1 MIKKIILTLF
11 CASTIFA
18 QSAGNTGVSFLKL
31 GFGARN
37 IALSDLGVVG
47 TNDLSAAYY
56 NPAYLSYS
64 PKTQISFT
72 HNSLFS
78 DLNSEILGSS
88 FQLFG
93 LNMGLI
99 LNTTS
104 INDIEVRNVP
114 GDALTKISANYFAGG
129 LSAGFGIAE
138 KVHIGATY
146 KVIYESLFSD
156 QATGYAFDFG
166 AMYSGI
172 IENMNLGITLRNI
185 GSMNQLRN
193 KVSTLPSD
201 LRIGL
206 SYNFNLPEYF
216 IDLAAIGGFQKY
228 LEQDESHFHVG
239 AEALYDKM
247 FAARLGFASG
257 YDSKSITTGFGIIY
271 KGLNIDYAY
280 VPFKYGLGDSHIFT
294 FIYTF

>member
-11 CASTIFA
+11 CASTMFA
-18 QSAGNTGVSFLKL
+18 QSAGNTGVSFLKF

-37 IALSDLGVVG
+37 IAMSDLGVVG
-47 TNDLSAAYY
+47 TNDFSAANY
-56 NPAYLSYS
+56 NPAFLNYN
-64 PKTQISFT
+64 PKTQVSFT

-78 DLNSEILGSS
+78 DLNSEMFGSS
-88 FQLFG
+88 FELFG
-93 LNMGLI
+93 LNMGLL

-114 GDALTKISANYFAGG
+114 GEALTKISANYFAGG

-138 KVHIGATY
+138 NLHVGATY
-146 KVIYESLFSD
+146 KIIYESFFSD
-156 QATGYAFDFG
+156 QATGYAFDLG
-166 AMYSGI
+166 ALYTGI
-172 IENMNLGITLRNI
+172 IENMNLGIAFRNL
-185 GSMNQLRN
+185 GSMNQLRIES
-193 KVSTLPSD
+193 STLPSD
-201 LRIGL
+201 LRAGL
-206 SYNFNLPEYF
+206 SYDFNLSEYYLD
-216 IDLAAIGGFQKY
+216 ITAIGGFQKY
-228 LEQDESHFHVG
+228 LNQDESHFHFG

-271 KGLNIDYAY
+271 KGLNLDYAY
-280 VPFKYGLGDSHIFT
+280 VPYNFGLGDSHIFT